1 MEVILVLIAIAAGVF
16 IYGKRVGFDYYSNK
30 REEEGSDEKSNMVSE
45 PTVFEMAEHLFR
57 EQLFKELGVEIK
69 ASTEEKDRYIVGYQG
84 GNYEFVFGKQN
95 HFIRINYYGF
105 YSCSKK
111 DLEAAYIVANTINL
125 NRGHWT
131 CFLSQSEEVSETPIS
146 ADLCYLFA
154 AQGSVKICAEALR
167 TLLPMCFD
175 YAREFNAEMERML
188 KEEESVSEHHADGVF
203 NQQMQLIR
211 NRREIGH
218 SHAELEEEYPLKEN
232 QTLSG
237 FLKLFQDVD
246 FGCMSQMKILV
257 GNDVEQVTDLNEIA
271 NFDIREYIK
280 NHPHRMKLDNM
291 TLLVEFEKENLVIN
305 MKKVSRESEKTLFF
319 RFSVMRT
326 GSLMDVE
333 HEKINASSIGFNGM
347 LEVRLTTENEDYWE
361 AKYIVDDALDKW
373 NNGKAKE
380 LTDEQRMIVSC
391 VSPSTR
397 MDMYWAKKYYN
408 KGCLLQSLPYF
419 KRILYEIKLQKSTP
433 DSELRDLYNEM
444 NFYIGFIYMDLKMY
458 ETAYHYLHIA
468 QRGSS
473 IPAIEEFINCLC
485 NVRDWDALAYI
496 RDIYERALNS
506 LKEAGDEADDALIY
520 IYRFTKRRLVYRLI
534 VNDDLE
540 EAELMLKEMID
551 NGEDAGF
558 AKMELEYIKKLR
570 GEENK

>member
-1 MEVILVLIAIAAGVF
+1 MEVILVLIAVAAGVF

-30 REEEGSDEKSNMVSE
+30 REMEGADGRNNMDSE
-45 PTVFEMAEHLFR
+45 PSVLEMAEQPFR
-57 EQLFKELGVEIK
+57 EKLLQELGVEIK
-69 ASTEEKDRYIVGYQG
+69 ASTDEKDRYIVGYQG
-84 GNYEFVFGKQN
+84 GNYEFIFGKQN

-111 DLEAAYIVANTINL
+111 DLQTAYIVANTLNL
-125 NRGHWT
+125 NRGYWT
-131 CFLSQSEEVSETPIS
+131 CFLSQSEEVSETPIN

-154 AQGSVKICAEALR
+154 AQGSVKVCAEALR

-175 YAREFNAEMERML
+175 YAREFNAEMKRML

-211 NRREIGH
+211 NRRAIGH

-246 FGCMSQMKILV
+246 LGCMSQMKILV

-305 MKKVSRESEKTLFF
+305 MKRVSRESEKTLFF

-333 HEKINASSIGFNGM
+333 LEKINASSTGFNGM

-419 KRILYEIKLQKSTP
+419 KRILYKIKLQKSTP

-458 ETAYHYLHIA
+458 EMAYHYLHIA

-496 RDIYERALNS
+496 RDIYERALNG

-520 IYRFTKRRLVYRLI
+520 IYRFAKRRLVYRLI

-570 GEENK
+570 GEE